1 MNHINWLEKRARLS
15 GEKTALVFKEKR
27 ISFAAL
33 YQDADLAARQLYKLG
48 ICEQTRVALLGK
60 NTVEMVTVIHALQ
73 LLGAIAVFLNPRL
86 SREEMAYQV
95 GQSRATFLLYDA
107 EYTALSEGQE
117 VSRCSFAE
125 MAELPA
131 SSERPIP
138 TLFETDVCSVMYTS
152 GTTGRPK
159 GVMQTYRNH
168 FFSSAGSMLNFG
180 LEPEQDAWLC
190 VVPIFHISGLSILMR
205 SVIYGIPIYLEEK
218 FEPMRVVSL
227 LESGQITHISV
238 VMAMVK
244 RLLDISEGTFHDRLK
259 IMLLGGSAAPKELV
273 KTCLERNIPLVQSFG
288 MTETASQ
295 VVTLQKEKALQK
307 IGSSGQ
313 ALFPMEIRIC
323 QNGEVLE
330 SFVLGEIELMGPNIT
345 PGYLDDPE
353 ATEAAMHDGWFK
365 TGDIGYLDDEG
376 YLYVSDRRKD
386 LIISGGENIYP
397 TEIEHLLLSVE
408 GISEVA
414 VVGRKDAEWG
424 EVPIAFYVG
433 EALDQKKL
441 VDYLRDRMA
450 HFKVPKAF
458 YQRENLPKTASG
470 KIQRHLLKE

>member
-1 MNHINWLEKRARLS
+1 MNHVNWLEKRARLS
-15 GEKTALVFKEKR
+15 GEKTALVFKEET
-27 ISFAAL
+27 ISFTAL
-33 YQDADLAARQLYKLG
+33 YQAADRAARELNKLG
-48 ICEQTRVALLGK
+48 VGAHTRVALLGK
-60 NTVEMVTVIHALQ
+60 NTPEMVIVIHALQ
-73 LLGAIAVFLNPRL
+73 LLGAVAVFLNPRL

-95 GQSRATFLLYDA
+95 GQSKAACLLYDETFA
-107 EYTALSEGQE
+107 VLREGQDI
-117 VSRCSFAE
+117 SCYSFAE
-125 MAELPA
+125 LAAIEPI
-131 SSERPIP
+131 SERPVP
-138 TLFETDVCSVMYTS
+138 TLLETDVCSVMYTS

-168 FFSSAGSMLNFG
+168 FFSSVGSMLNLG

-205 SVIYGIPIYLEEK
+205 SVIYGIPVYLEEK
-218 FEPMRVVSL
+218 FDPERVAVL
-227 LESGQITHISV
+227 LKSGRITHISV

-244 RLLDISEGTFHDRLK
+244 RLLDISEGGFHDRLK

-273 KTCLERNIPLVQSFG
+273 RRCLERNIPLVQSFG

-295 VVTLQKEKALQK
+295 VVTLQKEKAMQK

-313 ALFPMEIRIC
+313 ALFPVEIRI
-323 QNGEVLE
+323 QKDGR
-330 SFVLGEIELMGPNIT
+330 SAAPFVLGEIELTGPNIT
-345 PGYLDDPE
+345 PGYLDDPA
-353 ATEAAMHDGWFK
+353 ATRAAMDGDWFK

-397 TEIEHLLLSVE
+397 TEIEHLLLDLD
-408 GISEVA
+408 GINEVA
-414 VVGRKDAEWG
+414 VVGKKDPEWG
-424 EVPIAFYVG
+424 EVPIAFYTG
-433 EALDQKKL
+433 ETLNEAELTA
-441 VDYLRDRMA
+441 YLRERLA

-458 YQRENLPKTASG
+458 YHRESLPKTASG